1 MNTTDKGMPRRGLPT
16 GSALLN
22 DPLLNKGTA
31 FSEAERDVL
40 GLHGLLPPAICDLEQ
55 QEQRVLENYRR
66 KATDLE
72 RYIYL
77 MSLQERNVTLFYRTV
92 MKNLDEMM
100 PIIYTPTVGNACQEF
115 SHIFRRPHG
124 LYISYSDR
132 GRVERSVRNWGE
144 RDVRVVV
151 VTDGE
156 RILGLGDQGANG
168 MGIPVGKLALYTACA
183 GIAPATCLPVMLDV
197 GTGNEDYLRDPLY
210 MGLRRRRVCGQDY
223 DDFVAEFIEAV
234 HKVHPKALVQFEDFG
249 NATAFRLLEHW
260 RNRICTFNDDIQGT
274 AAVTLAGLLSSLR
287 VTGKSLRQQRLLFLG
302 AGEAGTG
309 IADLLCNAMVDEGA
323 RLEDARRACWF
334 VDKKGLVVRTR
345 TDLAPHNIHYAH
357 DAPPTADF
365 LTALR
370 AIEPTAIVGVS
381 TAGKAFNRE
390 VIETMSKLNERP
402 IVFALSNPT
411 SKSEC
416 SAEEAYTWSKGKA
429 VFASGSPFPI
439 CLYEGKTFVPG
450 QSNNVYIFPGV
461 GLGAIACEATRI
473 TDRMFLAAA
482 HTLAA
487 NVGES
492 DLAIGRIF
500 PALSRIRDISLAIG
514 VAVAEV
520 AFAEGLARIPRP
532 ADLRA
537 IVKSKMWQPEY
548 ENYLT

>member
-1 MNTTDKGMPRRGLPT
+1 
-16 GSALLN
+16 LLN

-40 GLHGLLPPAICDLEQ
+40 GLHGLLPPAICTLEQ

-77 MSLQERNVTLFYRTV
+77 MSLQERNATLFYRTV
-92 MKNLDEMM
+92 TKNLDEMM

-132 GRVERSVRNWGE
+132 GRVERLVRNWGE
-144 RDVRVVV
+144 REVRVVV

-210 MGLRRRRVCGQDY
+210 MGLRRTRVCGQDY
-223 DDFVAEFIEAV
+223 DDFVAEFIEAI

-249 NATAFRLLEHW
+249 NATAFRLLAHW

-274 AAVTLAGLLSSLR
+274 AAVILAGLLSSLR

-309 IADLLCNAMVDEGA
+309 IADLFCGAMVDEGA
-323 RLEDARRACWF
+323 CLEDARRACWF

-345 TDLAPHNIHYAH
+345 KDLAPHNIHYAH
-357 DAPPTADF
+357 DAPPAPDF
-365 LTALR
+365 LTVLR

-429 VFASGSPFPI
+429 VFASGSPFPT
-439 CLYEGKTFVPG
+439 CVYEGKTFVPG
-450 QSNNVYIFPGV
+450 QGNNVYIFPGV

-473 TDRMFLAAA
+473 TDRMFLSAAR
-482 HTLAA
+482 TLAA
-487 NVGES
+487 NVEES

-537 IVKSKMWQPEY
+537 VVESKMWQPEY
-548 ENYLT
+548 EDYLT

>member
-1 MNTTDKGMPRRGLPT
+1 MNKTDKRMPRPGIPT

-40 GLHGLLPPAICDLEQ
+40 GLHGLLPPAVFHLEE

-66 KATDLE
+66 KSTDLE

-77 MSLQERNVTLFYRTV
+77 MSLQERNVTLFYSTV
-92 MKNLDEMM
+92 TKNLDEMM

-132 GRVERSVRNWGE
+132 GRVEHLVRNWGDRE
-144 RDVRVVV
+144 VRVVV

-183 GIAPATCLPVMLDV
+183 GVAPATCLPVMLDV
-197 GTGNEDYLRDPLY
+197 GTGNEQYLRDPLY
-210 MGLRRRRVCGQDY
+210 TGLRRKRVCGPEY
-223 DDFVAEFIEAV
+223 DDFVAEFMEAI

-274 AAVTLAGLLSSLR
+274 AAVTLAGLLSALR

-309 IADLLCNAMVDEGA
+309 IADLICGAMVDEGA
-323 RLEDARRACWF
+323 TPEDARRTCWF
-334 VDKKGLVVRTR
+334 VDSKGLVVRSR
-345 TDLAPHNIHYAH
+345 KDLAAHKLPYAH
-357 DAPPTADF
+357 EAPPSPDI

-381 TAGKAFNRE
+381 TVGKAFNRE
-390 VIETMSKLNERP
+390 VIETVSRLNERP

-429 VFASGSPFPI
+429 VFASGSPFPA
-439 CLYEGKTFVPG
+439 CVYEGNRFVPG
-450 QSNNVYIFPGV
+450 QGNNVYIFPGV
-461 GLGAIACEATRI
+461 GLGAIACEAKRI

-482 HTLAA
+482 RTLAA
-487 NVGES
+487 NVEKS
-492 DLAIGRIF
+492 DLAIGRIY

-520 AFAEGLARIPRP
+520 AFAEGVAGIPRP

-537 IVKSKMWQPEY
+537 AVKSKMWRPEY
-548 ENYLT
+548 ESYLA

>member
-1 MNTTDKGMPRRGLPT
+1 MNTTDKGMPRQGFPT

-40 GLHGLLPPAICDLEQ
+40 GLHGLLPPAVFHLEE

-66 KATDLE
+66 KSTDLE

-92 MKNLDEMM
+92 TKNLDEMM

-132 GRVERSVRNWGE
+132 GRVERLVRNWGE
-144 RDVRVVV
+144 REVRVVV

-156 RILGLGDQGANG
+156 RILGLGDQGSNG

-197 GTGNEDYLRDPLY
+197 GTGNEDYLQDPLY
-210 MGLRRRRVCGQDY
+210 MGLRRKRVSGQDY
-223 DDFVAEFIEAV
+223 DDFVAEFIEAI

-249 NATAFRLLEHW
+249 NGNAFRLLEHW

-309 IADLLCNAMVDEGA
+309 IADLFCGAMVDEGA

-334 VDKKGLVVRTR
+334 VDKQGLVVGTR
-345 TDLAPHNIHYAH
+345 QDLAPHNMPYAH
-357 DAPPTADF
+357 DAPPTLDF

-381 TAGKAFNRE
+381 TASKAFNRE
-390 VIETMSKLNERP
+390 VIETMSRLNERP

-416 SAEEAYTWSKGKA
+416 SAEEAYTWSKGMA

-439 CLYEGKTFVPG
+439 CVHEGKTFVPG

-482 HTLAA
+482 RTLAA
-487 NVGES
+487 EVEES

-537 IVKSKMWQPEY
+537 VVESKMWQPEY
-548 ENYLT
+548 EDYLT

>member
-1 MNTTDKGMPRRGLPT
+1 MNKTNKGMPKPGIPT

-40 GLHGLLPPAICDLEQ
+40 GLHGLLPPAVCHLEE

-66 KATDLE
+66 KSTDLE

-92 MKNLDEMM
+92 TKNLEEMM
-100 PIIYTPTVGNACQEF
+100 PIIYTPTVGSACQEF

-132 GRVERSVRNWGE
+132 GRVERLVRNWGE
-144 RDVRVVV
+144 REVRVVV

-156 RILGLGDQGANG
+156 RILGLGDQGSNG

-197 GTGNEDYLRDPLY
+197 GTGNEEYLRDPLY
-210 MGLRRRRVCGQDY
+210 MGLRRTRVCGQDY
-223 DDFVAEFIEAV
+223 DDFVAEFIEAI

-345 TDLAPHNIHYAH
+345 KDLAPHNSHYAH
-357 DAPPTADF
+357 EAPPAPDF

-416 SAEEAYTWSKGKA
+416 TAEEAYTWSKGKA
-429 VFASGSPFPI
+429 VFASGSPFPT
-439 CLYEGKTFVPG
+439 CVHEGKTFVPG

-482 HTLAA
+482 RTLAA
-487 NVGES
+487 KVEES

-520 AFAEGLARIPRP
+520 AFAEGLAGIARP
-532 ADLRA
+532 VDLRA
-537 IVKSKMWQPEY
+537 VVESKMWRPEY
-548 ENYLT
+548 EDYLT